1 MIPATRR
8 PIAPEA
14 RVMTGQREAQAK
26 LRAMITVITV
36 EKFEFYLFIFHVHA
50 MTPHHQIWVRA
61 RLCKGHESPNASGEP
76 LSLCLSSR
84 RRGQSS
90 MR

>member
-50 MTPHHQIWVRA
+50 MTPHHQIW
-61 RLCKGHESPNASGEP
+61 GHESPNPSGSLSFP
-76 LSLCLSSR
+76 LSFMSTEVKTTR
-84 RRGQSS
+84 TE
-90 MR
+90 

>member
-50 MTPHHQIWVRA
+50 MTPHHHQIWVRA
-61 RLCKGHESPNASGEP
+61 RLCKAKDTNLRMPRGNLSFP
-76 LSLCLSSR
+76 L
-84 RRGQSS
+84 
-90 MR
+90 